1 MAFTEGTV
9 TEFIIRDSGERQ
21 QFSGGMVRDTQE
33 GKIDWL
39 NLRFGPLY
47 RRVAAHLTKGREK
60 YPDPEPGVPNW
71 TLARG
76 PAEALRAKQSAAR
89 HFEAW
94 LNGETDEDHAA
105 GVVFNINLFEYVRE
119 LDPSIPPGF
128 GTGGGLPGIL
138 TPPVEPEVEPAK
150 CDECDVTWPHA
161 HLPAELTA
169 AAFNSVQEEEE
180 DDFGS
185 DFVYGGTASDGRDF
199 RGAPRWDVCDHKGP
213 TGWYCERP
221 IGHTGDHGWPGFSV
235 NGKTLRPD
243 ELRWPAE

>member
-21 QFSGGMVRDTQE
+21 QFSGGMVRDTQD

-47 RRVAAHLTKGREK
+47 RRVAAHLTRGREK
-60 YPDPEPGVPNW
+60 YPDPEPGMPNW

-94 LNGETDEDHAA
+94 LSGETDEDHAA

-128 GTGGGLPGIL
+128 GTGAGLPGT
-138 TPPVEPEVEPAK
+138 TPVGPEVGPTK
-150 CDECDVTWPHA
+150 CDECDVTWPHS
-161 HLPAELTA
+161 HIKTDERA
-169 AAFNSVQEEEE
+169 AAARNSGQEE

-185 DFVYGGTASDGRDF
+185 DFVYGGTASSGREY
-199 RGAPRWDVCDHKGP
+199 GILPRQPACEHKGP
-213 TGWYCERP
+213 AGWYCERP
-221 IGHTGDHGWPGFSV
+221 IGHLGDHGWPGFNSDFS
-235 NGKTLRPD
+235 PD
-243 ELRWPAE
+243 DLRWPAE